1 MRTYRQA
8 NPIAMQRFDSPID
21 RSAPQLTADLAQ
33 FHDGEMPGIFSGLE
47 NEQQAF
53 NDAMDQA
60 FKRHDYGAIYDTL
73 EFLKFSR
80 FNVESLVDLAATAAG
95 FMSGVGS
102 IVAAVQTI
110 TKVLEFMGATKSAD
124 FDIQQRLISIGEQV
138 NTLYVHEVIKNQQE
152 TNNRAVDIRTK
163 LQDITDA
170 MHSVQTTGL
179 SAATI
184 EDLGDA
190 IDLLDA
196 TLGEMLPLQKGRI
209 FFSQGTYAPS
219 IQWLHYFGSPFLKRA
234 DGSTL
239 PRLEE
244 LKTVVWD
251 PGFYLDALAVAL
263 RLRIAAGTTLEP
275 LFRSTGHRLPKVI
288 GLAPQLRTFI
298 DEWRRQILVAQPWD
312 CLLPD
317 GTLATYNQFGPY
329 GNGIVIGAMCP
340 VTGISSLR
348 MFTGFASTYTT
359 TTVGWGFG
367 GKGKRT
373 VKAVDPKAALHDAVM
388 QHQTAV
394 SRLNQVCGLR
404 EFEELY
410 QHLAAFAG
418 PPHPTESVH
427 FEAVRRLQ
435 VPTDFAAVVPVAPVP
450 TTIDLGDLRQW
461 ATDPTKTYQ
470 ATRYFTTGGKEVVLR
485 LGRRARTSGVQLGY
499 KLLIAD
505 KVYEITAY
513 ETEPPDSGGDAHWFP
528 AQSFDD
534 RLTLQMKVYDCVQSR
549 GLSAVE
555 EEAFDENGDAGSAQ
569 RLLLNEREA
578 TVNVRIRVEF
588 TAFVDGD
595 HRSHLGEV
603 RITFVPDEVTLQP
616 HAYVLSVDVLETH
629 VASTAPDFAVE
640 EVRVEGLSLHIIPSW
655 LKVAPELFDDHQDA
669 IERMWQVML
678 KKKLP
683 LERALTLAGVPTFVD
698 PSPKYATVREAAQI
712 QLATKA
718 FAIAA
723 RDPGFLADL
732 QRFQIPRGHE
742 R

>member
-8 NPIAMQRFDSPID
+8 NPIAMQRFDSLTD
-21 RSAPQLTADLAQ
+21 RSAPLLMADFAR

-53 NDAMDQA
+53 NDAMGQA

-110 TKVLEFMGATKSAD
+110 TKVLEFMGATQSAD

-138 NTLYVHEVIKNQQE
+138 NALYVHEVIKNQQE
-152 TNNRAVDIRTK
+152 TKNRAVDIRTK
-163 LQDITDA
+163 LQDITAA

-190 IDLLDA
+190 IDLLDD
-196 TLGEMLPLQKGRI
+196 TLGKMLPPEKGLV
-209 FFSQGTYAPS
+209 FFSRGTYAPS

-244 LKTVVWD
+244 LKTMVWD

-263 RLRIAAGTTLEP
+263 RLRIATGTTLEP

-288 GLAPQLRTFI
+288 GLVPQLRTFI

-317 GTLATYNQFGPY
+317 GTLAIYDQFGPY
-329 GNGIVIGAMCP
+329 GNGIMIGAMCP

-348 MFTGFASTYTT
+348 MFTGFASTHTT
-359 TTVGWGFG
+359 TTTGWGFG

-373 VKAVDPKAALHDAVM
+373 MKAVDPKAALHDAVI

-394 SRLNQVCGLR
+394 LRLNQVCGLR

-410 QHLAAFAG
+410 QHLAALAR
-418 PPHPTESVH
+418 PPHPSESVH
-427 FEAVRRLQ
+427 FEAVRRLH
-435 VPTDFAAVVPVAPVP
+435 VPAEFAAVAPVP

-461 ATDPTKTYQ
+461 ATDPSKTYQ
-470 ATRYFTTGGKEVVLR
+470 ATRHFTTGCKEVVLR
-485 LGRRARTSGVQLGY
+485 LGRRARTSEVRLGY

-513 ETEPPDSGGDAHWFP
+513 ETAPPDSGGDWFP
-528 AQSFDD
+528 AQPFDD
-534 RLTLQMKVYDCVQSR
+534 RLTLPMKVYDCIQSR
-549 GLSAVE
+549 GMSAVE

-569 RLLLNEREA
+569 RLLLNERET

-588 TAFVDGD
+588 SAFVDGD

-655 LKVAPELFDDHQDA
+655 LKVGPEFFDDHQDA

-683 LERALTLAGVPTFVD
+683 LEQALTLAGVPTFVD
-698 PSPKYATVREAAQI
+698 PSPKYATVREAAQV

-732 QRFQIPRGHE
+732 QRFQVPRS
-742 R
+742 RDR